1 MKFILLIT
9 LLWSASALA
18 SRQCGDYEFQG
29 TLRITET
36 GFVIGVNE
44 NTLSEIKIRV
54 PKTEELKLVPFH
66 NKLVSGKV
74 LMRKENAFSNLE
86 FAVPDGKQF
95 LKLKKWEK
103 CP

>member
-1 MKFILLIT
+1 M
-9 LLWSASALA
+9 
-18 SRQCGDYEFQG
+18 EN
-29 TLRITET
+29 
-36 GFVIGVNE
+36 GFLVTVNE
-44 NTLSEIKIRV
+44 NTLSEIKIKV

-74 LMRKENAFSNLE
+74 MMRKENTFSNLE
-86 FAVPDGKQF
+86 FVIPDGKQF